1 MSKNIILIGFMGTGK
16 STLGRYLAKRMRA
29 KFIDMDIA
37 IENDLGMSV
46 ADIFKRYGENYFRQQ
61 ERELVK
67 RLSAKSGMIIA
78 TGGGTVKNPA
88 NVADLKKNGVIFC
101 LEASIDELVL
111 RTNKPG
117 VRPVLDKMDKGDRRK
132 AIEEL
137 LEKRKNIYE
146 KAADYHLDTTEWNE
160 EMLACQIMQ
169 IMGETVVNVDL
180 GQDSYD
186 ILISTEIDQRIT
198 DFMKQGKY
206 SQKGL
211 IISDSNVAPLYGK
224 KVQDIMEKALRL
236 LQVICYVPEAPA
248 M

>member
-88 NVADLKKNGVIFC
+88 NVADLKKNGVDGIHIYTMNK
-101 LEASIDELVL
+101 ADVTMAIYDE
-111 RTNKPG
+111 TFK
-117 VRPVLDKMDKGDRRK
+117 
-132 AIEEL
+132 E
-137 LEKRKNIYE
+137 
-146 KAADYHLDTTEWNE
+146 
-160 EMLACQIMQ
+160 
-169 IMGETVVNVDL
+169 
-180 GQDSYD
+180 
-186 ILISTEIDQRIT
+186 
-198 DFMKQGKY
+198 
-206 SQKGL
+206 
-211 IISDSNVAPLYGK
+211 
-224 KVQDIMEKALRL
+224 
-236 LQVICYVPEAPA
+236 
-248 M
+248 

>member
-146 KAADYHLDTTEWNE
+146 KAADYHVDTTEWNE
-160 EMLACQIMQ
+160 EMLA
-169 IMGETVVNVDL
+169 
-180 GQDSYD
+180 
-186 ILISTEIDQRIT
+186 
-198 DFMKQGKY
+198 
-206 SQKGL
+206 
-211 IISDSNVAPLYGK
+211 
-224 KVQDIMEKALRL
+224 
-236 LQVICYVPEAPA
+236 
-248 M
+248 